1 MQKAETTITYLD
13 KIRTRG
19 PLKSGYTVIISDDDE
34 VHNGYGK
41 TADEEKEGRSRYYE
55 ARIQKLFCVYFL
67 KKLKLRNSSVMNPII
82 QMGAKFGR
90 ATDDIVWHFE
100 FSGICFE
107 SL

>member
-1 MQKAETTITYLD
+1 MQKSETTITYLD

-19 PLKSGYTVIISDDDE
+19 PLKSGYTAIISDDDE
-34 VHNGYGK
+34 VYNGYGK

-55 ARIQKLFCVYFL
+55 ARIQKPFFVSIFL
-67 KKLKLRNSSVMNPII
+67 KKLKMRNSSVMNPII

-100 FSGICFE
+100 FSGIGRGC
-107 SL
+107 

>member
-55 ARIQKLFCVYFL
+55 ARIQKLFCVYFF
-67 KKLKLRNSSVMNPII
+67 KKIEIEKFERN
-82 QMGAKFGR
+82 
-90 ATDDIVWHFE
+90 
-100 FSGICFE
+100 E
-107 SL
+107 SNYSDGC